1 MLHSFNEFRVINHRE
16 SKEWTGNAVKLD
28 TTVRDTLY
36 FEPCNFTLNRFQEF
50 VFTTRTEMWM
60 QLLTFLGVN
69 KAENHH

>member
-1 MLHSFNEFRVINHRE
+1 MNSETIIIDNQRFGLEMQA
-16 SKEWTGNAVKLD
+16 KAD

-60 QLLTFLGVN
+60 QLLTFQTFPGV
-69 KAENHH
+69 KQD